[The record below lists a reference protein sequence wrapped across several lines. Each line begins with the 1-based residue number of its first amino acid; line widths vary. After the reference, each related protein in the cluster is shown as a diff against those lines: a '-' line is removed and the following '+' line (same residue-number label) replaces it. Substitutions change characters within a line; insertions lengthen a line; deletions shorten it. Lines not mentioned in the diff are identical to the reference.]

1 MSATNSTRN
10 KDSWSEANTTAML
23 LLNRVTLGKASE
35 LARTGNYAEAESLL
49 SDLIN
54 DGSTNA
60 SAFDLL
66 ARIKAQQGRLYEAES
81 LWKKAAKINP
91 DNQSYT
97 EGLRRIAN
105 MKRYPIWLAVFF
117 HLLVV
122 IVVVIG
128 IIAFFVLFKSV
139 SERTVTNTNTS
150 TITSSSSTQSSPVVQ
165 HEVPTTSSKEETPFN
180 MELNVKGFSL
190 KKENA
195 DFVGTFDEGL
205 FVRGIS
211 LKPEAEKKLSELGQQ
226 LKSFEGRVT
235 VRVVGQT
242 DNIPVPAGRA
252 YRDNVALGLARAM
265 AVVEKLRSSYELPA
279 EMFLIGSK
287 GEMDAPFPN
296 DTPEHRE
303 NNQTVVLRISKIQ
316 Q

>member
-1 MSATNSTRN
+1 MSATNSIQNR
-10 KDSWSEANTTAML
+10 DSWSEANMTAML
-23 LLNRVTLGKASE
+23 LLNRVALGEASE
-35 LARTGNYAEAESLL
+35 LARKGNYAEAESLL
-49 SDLIN
+49 SDLIR
-54 DGSTNA
+54 DGTNA

-105 MKRYPIWLAVFF
+105 MKRYPVWLAVFF

-122 IVVVIG
+122 VVVVIG
-128 IIAFFVLFKSV
+128 VIAFLVLFKSV

-150 TITSSSSTQSSPVVQ
+150 RATSSSTQASPVVQ
-165 HEVPTTSSKEETPFN
+165 HEVPTTSPKEETPFN
-180 MELNVKGFSL
+180 MELNIQGFSL
-190 KKENA
+190 KKDNT

-226 LKSFEGRVT
+226 LKSFEGRVI

-265 AVVEKLRSSYELPA
+265 TVVEKLRSSSQLPA